1 MGAQVIF
8 AVRHDM
14 LHLLDDTV
22 RHAAGLQASRFDA
35 LPRHFEPSVID
46 SIDRVYHKDGS
57 GKKGVVS
64 SYHHDMDRN
73 VCLLINQDFI
83 CSLDALVS
91 LKAGDA
97 KDFDDIARL
106 TNKIV
111 KRQSYPFG
119 VDDAGYS
126 FKRDAKAAPIV
137 HGAGAMTLFSY
148 YTDDFS
154 WSGERGQ
161 NALIDI
167 IHFCR
172 TGVAMRRSMGW
183 NTEHGYMNGV
193 IRPLIT
199 LSASSMALT
208 FLYQGAIQVLVLPQ
222 RDLKL
227 DYNEL
232 DLDLTDRSHK
242 QGWQINRWVFS
253 KLMAAHGYSYRQKPA
268 LEHTL
273 LCR

>member
-22 RHAAGLQASRFDA
+22 RSAMGRHASHLD
-35 LPRHFEPSVID
+35 LTPRHFEPSL
-46 SIDRVYHKDGS
+46 IDRANRVHLADGS
-57 GKKGVVS
+57 EKKGMVT
-64 SYHHDMDRN
+64 SYHHDMDQN
-73 VCLLINQDFI
+73 VCLLINHDFI
-83 CSLDALVS
+83 CSLDAMMS
-91 LKAGDA
+91 LATGDA
-97 KDFDDIARL
+97 NNFGDVARL
-106 TNKIV
+106 VNKHI
-111 KRQSYPFG
+111 KRGSYPFG
-119 VDDAGYS
+119 RNDTTL
-126 FKRDAKAAPIV
+126 KRDAEPAPVV

-154 WSGERGQ
+154 WSGEKGQ
-161 NALIDI
+161 HALADV
-167 IHFCR
+167 IHYCR

-183 NTEHGYMNGV
+183 NTEHGFMNGC

-208 FLYQGAIQVLVLPQ
+208 FVHQGAIQVLVLPQ

-227 DYNEL
+227 DYKEL
-232 DLDLTDRSHK
+232 GIDLSDRNHK
-242 QGWQINRWVFS
+242 QAWKINRWVFS

-268 LEHTL
+268 LDHTL
-273 LCR
+273 LSR